1 MGSLISGLWDRLS
14 GYSHGLRGA
23 ADRCVVCGSGFIRVG
38 LESAV
43 IRIIYNHGL
52 RGVADRCSACM
63 GGFIRVGLK
72 SAVIK
77 AFAVVVGL
85 AGQADAQVP
94 FADPNMEAAI

>member
-1 MGSLISGLWDRLS
+1 
-14 GYSHGLRGA
+14 
-23 ADRCVVCGSGFIRVG
+23 
-38 LESAV
+38 
-43 IRIIYNHGL
+43 
-52 RGVADRCSACM
+52 M